1 VHLAHLLLYVPNEMV
16 GRQEVI
22 VAICLYSHWY
32 SPLDLGEY
40 RATLMFIPHHLL
52 RLEVSEEL

>member
-1 VHLAHLLLYVPNEMV
+1 MV

-40 RATLMFIPHHLL
+40 RGTLMFIPHHLL
-52 RLEVSEEL
+52 RLEVSEEP